1 MIESKECY
9 YSHLRL
15 ICGGI
20 PTFTVQ
26 CQHIYRANLI
36 SESTVRCIEM
46 SILTILISYIFN
58 WSNRSF
64 KETPGTHEA
73 TFPWSL
79 SSWTFKSSSLW
90 KQWIS
95 QLKWLTL
102 APCLLFCSQM
112 QIDSS
117 TFYENH
123 RLQSE
128 VAKPASLASLQKA
141 VSLDVNANQ
150 ACNNHD
156 ERSNSPNTQIF
167 TGLRAYTFAWLFG
180 EARHFGRQ
188 QVSKRSVF
196 WYSCPIHFHTSI
208 FPRFWDHSHLTLP
221 SRCLTERKINSCC
234 KGDYAQIHHR

>member
-1 MIESKECY
+1 MYWNDHFHCK
-9 YSHLRL
+9 
-15 ICGGI
+15 
-20 PTFTVQ
+20 
-26 CQHIYRANLI
+26 
-36 SESTVRCIEM
+36 
-46 SILTILISYIFN
+46 

-64 KETPGTHEA
+64 KEMPGTHEA
-73 TFPWSL
+73 TFPWSS

-95 QLKWLTL
+95 QLKWLTA
-102 APCLLFCSQM
+102 APCLLICSQM

-156 ERSNSPNTQIF
+156 ERSNSPDTQIF
-167 TGLRAYTFAWLFG
+167 TGLRAYTFAWLLG
-180 EARHFGRQ
+180 EARHFSRQ

-196 WYSCPIHFHTSI
+196 LILMSDSFLYSI